1 MNLVIVLTKV
11 FFHHPFEVMSQIAVY
26 EEDIEIALVVG
37 EEDV

>member
-1 MNLVIVLTKV
+1 MKKCL
-11 FFHHPFEVMSQIAVY
+11 FHKEVKRMRKY